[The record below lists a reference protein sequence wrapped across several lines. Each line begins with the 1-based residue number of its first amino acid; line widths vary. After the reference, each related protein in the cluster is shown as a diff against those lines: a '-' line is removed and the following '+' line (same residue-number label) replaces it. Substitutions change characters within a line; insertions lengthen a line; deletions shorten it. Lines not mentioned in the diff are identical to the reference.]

1 MTIRSWITLLAAV
14 PAEAARLHG
23 KLRISKP
30 SARYERILSFANVLR
45 LSFRCAVRP
54 LANMTSASGLKALRL
69 THHYVGVFF
78 APTIL
83 FFAITGGLQMFGLHE
98 TSRGSS
104 YVPPA
109 ILVHLSQ
116 LHKKG
121 TLYLPPRKATPPASA
136 KADGPKPDTPKSDP
150 PKSPPPTQAS
160 PAPSPL
166 PMKVFFGA
174 TALALAISTCT
185 GLFMSWKYARRKALV
200 GAIFLAGF
208 VCLTLLLLL

>member
-1 MTIRSWITLLAAV
+1 
-14 PAEAARLHG
+14 
-23 KLRISKP
+23 
-30 SARYERILSFANVLR
+30 
-45 LSFRCAVRP
+45 
-54 LANMTSASGLKALRL
+54 MTSASSLKALRL
-69 THHYVGVFF
+69 THNYIGVFF

-121 TLYLPPRKATPPASA
+121 TLYLPPRKAAPSASV
-136 KADGPKPDTPKSDP
+136 KVGGTKPDAPKSDP
-150 PKSPPPTQAS
+150 PKSPAPALAS
-160 PAPSPL
+160 PAPNPL

-174 TALALAISTCT
+174 TALALVISTCT
-185 GLFMSWKYARRKALV
+185 GLFMSWKYARRKAVV
-200 GAIFLAGF
+200 GGIFLAGI
-208 VCLTLLLLL
+208 VCPMLLLLL